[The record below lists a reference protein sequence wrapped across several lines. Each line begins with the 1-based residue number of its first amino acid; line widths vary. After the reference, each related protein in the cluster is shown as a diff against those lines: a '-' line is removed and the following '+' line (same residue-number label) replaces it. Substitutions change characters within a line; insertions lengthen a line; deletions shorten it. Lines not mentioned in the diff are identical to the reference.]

1 MVMEVMSP
9 KGQTSGVHRRRWS
22 GIKHSWFASLKNSDI
37 ISDMKLRLVIDTNVL
52 VTALCNQGG
61 ASHLLIRWI
70 LADRVVL
77 LASPAL
83 WLEYEAVI
91 KRPQIRLRHGLSLE
105 KLDIVLDT
113 LAAHVEP
120 VHLNYLWRP
129 QLRDPN
135 DEMVLETAL
144 NGTADALVTFN
155 TKDFVDAVGRFTL
168 KLLTPSECIRLAG
181 DIL

>member
-1 MVMEVMSP
+1 
-9 KGQTSGVHRRRWS
+9 
-22 GIKHSWFASLKNSDI
+22 
-37 ISDMKLRLVIDTNVL
+37 MKSRLVLDTNVL
-52 VTALCNQGG
+52 ITALCNQDG
-61 ASHLLIRWI
+61 ASHLLIRWA

-83 WLEYEAVI
+83 WLEYETVL
-91 KRPQIRLRHGLSLE
+91 KRPEIRLRHGIALE
-105 KLDIVLDT
+105 DLDVVLDT

-144 NGTADALVTFN
+144 NARADALVTFN
-155 TKDFVDAVGRFTL
+155 TKDFAEAAKRFAL
-168 KLLTPSECIRLAG
+168 KLITPSECIKIIGGSL
-181 DIL
+181 

>member
-1 MVMEVMSP
+1 MSDY
-9 KGQTSGVHRRRWS
+9 
-22 GIKHSWFASLKNSDI
+22 IKYDI
-37 ISDMKLRLVIDTNVL
+37 ECDMNIRLVLDTNVL
-52 VTALCNQGG
+52 VTALCNQEG
-61 ASHLLIRWI
+61 ASHLLIRWA
-70 LADRVVL
+70 LANKIVL

-91 KRPQIRLRHGLSLE
+91 KRPEIRLRHGISLE
-105 KLDIVLDT
+105 NLDIVLDT

-144 NGTADALVTFN
+144 NGGADALVTFN
-155 TKDFVDAVGRFTL
+155 TRDFADAADRFTL
-168 KLLTPSECIRLAG
+168 KLVTPAECIKLTG
-181 DIL
+181 DLS

>member
-1 MVMEVMSP
+1 
-9 KGQTSGVHRRRWS
+9 
-22 GIKHSWFASLKNSDI
+22 
-37 ISDMKLRLVIDTNVL
+37 MKLRLVLDTNAL
-52 VTALCNQGG
+52 VTALCNREG
-61 ASHLLIRWI
+61 ASHLLIRWV
-70 LADRVVL
+70 LTDKLVL

-91 KRPQIRLRHGLSLE
+91 KRPEIRLRHGISLE
-105 KLDIVLDT
+105 NLDIVLDT

-144 NGTADALVTFN
+144 NACADALVTFN
-155 TKDFVDAVGRFTL
+155 TEDFADAADRFTL
-168 KLLTPSECIRLAG
+168 KLVTPAECIKLIG
-181 DIL
+181 DRS

>member
-1 MVMEVMSP
+1 
-9 KGQTSGVHRRRWS
+9 
-22 GIKHSWFASLKNSDI
+22 
-37 ISDMKLRLVIDTNVL
+37 MKYRLVIDTNVL
-52 VTALCNQGG
+52 VTALCNQNG
-61 ASHLLIRWI
+61 ASHLLIRWV
-70 LADRVVL
+70 LAERVTF

-91 KRPQIRLRHGLSLE
+91 KRPQLRLKHGISPE
-105 KLDIVLDT
+105 NLDIVLDT
-113 LAAHVEP
+113 LAAYVEP

-155 TKDFVDAVGRFTL
+155 TKDFVDAVGRFGL
-168 KLLTPSECIRLAG
+168 RLVTPSECIKLIGAMV
-181 DIL
+181 

>member
-1 MVMEVMSP
+1 
-9 KGQTSGVHRRRWS
+9 
-22 GIKHSWFASLKNSDI
+22 
-37 ISDMKLRLVIDTNVL
+37 MKLRLVLDTNVL
-52 VTALCNQGG
+52 VTALCNREG
-61 ASHLLIRWI
+61 ASHLLIRWV
-70 LADRVVL
+70 LTDKLVL

-91 KRPQIRLRHGLSLE
+91 KRPEIRLRHGISLE
-105 KLDIVLDT
+105 NLDIVLDT

-144 NGTADALVTFN
+144 NACADALVTFN
-155 TKDFVDAVGRFTL
+155 TKDFADAADRFAL
-168 KLLTPSECIRLAG
+168 KLVTPAECIKLTG
-181 DIL
+181 DIS

>member
-1 MVMEVMSP
+1 
-9 KGQTSGVHRRRWS
+9 
-22 GIKHSWFASLKNSDI
+22 
-37 ISDMKLRLVIDTNVL
+37 MKLRLVLDTNVL
-52 VTALCNQGG
+52 VTALCNREG
-61 ASHLLIRWI
+61 ASHLLIRWV
-70 LADRVVL
+70 LTDKLVL

-91 KRPQIRLRHGLSLE
+91 KRPEIRLRHGISLE
-105 KLDIVLDT
+105 NLDIVLDT

-144 NGTADALVTFN
+144 NACADALVTFN
-155 TKDFVDAVGRFTL
+155 TEDFADAADRFTL
-168 KLLTPSECIRLAG
+168 KLVTPAECIKLIG
-181 DIL
+181 DRS